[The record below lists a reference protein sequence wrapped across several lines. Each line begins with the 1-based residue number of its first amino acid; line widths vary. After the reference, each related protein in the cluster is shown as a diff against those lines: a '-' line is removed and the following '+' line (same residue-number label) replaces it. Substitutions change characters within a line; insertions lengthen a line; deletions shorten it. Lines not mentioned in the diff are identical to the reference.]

1 MGPTLTRAGGGRPP
15 RSGETV
21 GNLRRVERSSRGR
34 RRLPAG
40 LVGPGRTT
48 ALERQATLPGYD
60 NAMSV
65 RSPVSV
71 IGVPLDLGAGR
82 RGVDMGPSAM
92 RHAGLVERIRSLGR
106 EVVDEGNLVAPV
118 VESLA
123 GPGDESARY
132 LEEIARILEALAE
145 LVRRVRLAGRL
156 PVVLGGDH
164 SMAVGT
170 VSGMAAAPGEEGAGN
185 GIGLL
190 WIDAHT
196 DANTPETSPSG
207 NLHGMPLAAIL
218 GMGPEAL
225 TRVGGF
231 APGAARLSP
240 ANVVVIGARSVDPAE
255 AAVVASLGV
264 RVYTMEE
271 VDRRGISPIIDEAL
285 DLALDGTAGL
295 HLSLDV
301 DALDPAAAPGVGT
314 PVPGGLTVR
323 EVHTMMERTAASGRL
338 LSLEVAEVN
347 PVLDVRNQ
355 TAELAVHFVASALGK
370 RVLGSLAPAR

>member
-1 MGPTLTRAGGGRPP
+1 
-15 RSGETV
+15 
-21 GNLRRVERSSRGR
+21 
-34 RRLPAG
+34 
-40 LVGPGRTT
+40 
-48 ALERQATLPGYD
+48 
-60 NAMSV
+60 MSV
-65 RSPVSV
+65 RAPVSV

-106 EVVDEGNLVAPV
+106 EVVDEGNLAAPV

-132 LEEIARILEALAE
+132 LEEIARVLEALAE

-170 VSGMAAAPGEEGAGN
+170 VSGMAAAPGEEGARN

-218 GMGPEAL
+218 GKGPEAL

-255 AAVVASLGV
+255 AAVVASLGA

-285 DLALDGTAGL
+285 DRALDGTAGL

-323 EVHTMMERTAASGRL
+323 EVHTVMERTAASGRL

-355 TAELAVHFVASALGK
+355 TAELAVHLVASALGK
-370 RVLGSLAPAR
+370 RVLGGLAPPR

>member
-1 MGPTLTRAGGGRPP
+1 
-15 RSGETV
+15 
-21 GNLRRVERSSRGR
+21 
-34 RRLPAG
+34 
-40 LVGPGRTT
+40 
-48 ALERQATLPGYD
+48 
-60 NAMSV
+60 MSV

-82 RGVDMGPSAM
+82 RGVDMGPSAI

-106 EVVDEGNLVAPV
+106 EVVDEGNLAAPV

-132 LEEIARILEALAE
+132 LAEIAGVLEALAE
-145 LVRRVRLAGRL
+145 AVRGARLAGRL

-170 VSGMAAAPGEEGAGN
+170 VSGMAAAPGEEGTRN

-218 GMGPEAL
+218 GKGPEAL

-240 ANVVVIGARSVDPAE
+240 ANAVVIGARSVDPAE
-255 AAVVASLGV
+255 AALVASLGP

-285 DLALDGTAGL
+285 GLALDGTAGL

-323 EVHTMMERTAASGRL
+323 EVHTVMERTAASGRL

-347 PVLDVRNQ
+347 PVLDLRNQ

-370 RVLGSLAPAR
+370 RVLGGLAPAR

>member
-1 MGPTLTRAGGGRPP
+1 MPSRA
-15 RSGETV
+15 
-21 GNLRRVERSSRGR
+21 
-34 RRLPAG
+34 
-40 LVGPGRTT
+40 
-48 ALERQATLPGYD
+48 
-60 NAMSV
+60 
-65 RSPVSV
+65 PVSV

-92 RHAGLVERIRSLGR
+92 RNAGLVEKLRGLGR

-123 GPGDESARY
+123 GPGNENARY
-132 LEEIARILEALAE
+132 LEEIAGVLEALAE
-145 LVRRVRLAGRL
+145 RVRGARLAGRL
-156 PVVLGGDH
+156 PLILGGDH
-164 SMAVGT
+164 SIALGT
-170 VSGMAAAPGEEGAGN
+170 VSGMAAAGGGGRER
-185 GIGLL
+185 IGLL

-218 GMGPEAL
+218 GKGPDAL

-240 ANVVVIGARSVDPAE
+240 ANAAVIGARSVDPEE

-271 VDRRGISPIIDEAL
+271 VDRRGMSPVVDEAL
-285 DLALDGTAGL
+285 GIVLDGTGGF
-295 HLSLDV
+295 HLSFDV
-301 DALDPAAAPGVGT
+301 DALDPSAAPGVGT

-323 EVHTMMERTAASGRL
+323 EVHTVMERAAATGGLR
-338 LSLEVAEVN
+338 SLEVAEVN
-347 PVLDVRNQ
+347 PVLDVRNR
-355 TAELAVHFVASALGK
+355 TAELSVHFVASALGK
-370 RVLGSLAPAR
+370 RVLGGFSQFGARREHPP

>member
-1 MGPTLTRAGGGRPP
+1 
-15 RSGETV
+15 
-21 GNLRRVERSSRGR
+21 
-34 RRLPAG
+34 
-40 LVGPGRTT
+40 
-48 ALERQATLPGYD
+48 
-60 NAMSV
+60 MSV

-92 RHAGLVERIRSLGR
+92 RHAGLVEKIRSLGR
-106 EVVDEGNLVAPV
+106 EVVDEGNLAAPV

-132 LEEIARILEALAE
+132 LEEIARVLEALAE

-170 VSGMAAAPGEEGAGN
+170 VSGMAAAPGEEGSRT

-207 NLHGMPLAAIL
+207 NLHGMPLAAIM
-218 GMGPEAL
+218 GKGPEAL

-285 DLALDGTAGL
+285 DRALDGTAGL

-323 EVHTMMERTAASGRL
+323 EVHTVMERTAASGRL

-355 TAELAVHFVASALGK
+355 TAELAVHLMASALGK
-370 RVLGSLAPAR
+370 RVLGGLAPARQSAPAPAPGPG